1 MESGL
6 QIHGSV
12 FFINACCWIRIIH
25 RSRTSA
31 GAELITNEQTTL
43 NPLRAAALGGFGWL
57 FLGLSDCS
65 DNNRSNHCA
74 VDFPCQNWKP
84 DGQQS
89 MLSTKPMSTATEAV
103 TAERLVSL
111 GSGRNAV
118 DAVRR
123 GLTVM
128 ALASAVQS

>member
-1 MESGL
+1 
-6 QIHGSV
+6 
-12 FFINACCWIRIIH
+12 
-25 RSRTSA
+25 
-31 GAELITNEQTTL
+31 
-43 NPLRAAALGGFGWL
+43 
-57 FLGLSDCS
+57 
-65 DNNRSNHCA
+65 
-74 VDFPCQNWKP
+74 
-84 DGQQS
+84 
-89 MLSTKPMSTATEAV
+89 MSTATEAV